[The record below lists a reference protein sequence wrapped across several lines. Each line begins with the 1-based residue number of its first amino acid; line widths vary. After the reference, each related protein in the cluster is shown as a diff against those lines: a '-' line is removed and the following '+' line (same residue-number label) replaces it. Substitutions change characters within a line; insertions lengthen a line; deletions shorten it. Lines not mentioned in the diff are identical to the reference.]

1 MSRKAFEDL
10 QFSHVCALL
19 DILEMVRLD
28 SASHIR
34 RLFAENAEGFDEVVS
49 LLSRLRVISSNG
61 EMLRLLVDWPTSDG
75 DYRRAEIVRRILSTR
90 NRYRTELFRFMS
102 QFRVVDGDISYS
114 PSDQSRSS
122 HSAVRNFLIDVGM
135 VKYSSGT
142 KTYLLVPEYAD
153 LYVSA
158 RDNTNLTS
166 PTLAENRAK
175 AQQEIGRAAE
185 DLILKYERRRLGA
198 RYADKIDHVS
208 LRNCAAG
215 YDIRSISIGNSGR
228 ITPRLIEVKAV
239 SPRSFRFHW
248 TKNEV
253 DVARELSHWY
263 YLYLLPVN
271 RKGQFELDELI
282 VIPDPCRTV
291 LSGSKGWETE
301 FGALVCYIKTPAT
314 P

>member
-1 MSRKAFEDL
+1 MSRKAFENL

-19 DILEMVRLD
+19 DILEMVRSD

-49 LLSRLRVISSNG
+49 LLSRIRVISSNG
-61 EMLRLLVDWPTSDG
+61 EMLRLLVDWPRSDG
-75 DYRRAEIVRRILSTR
+75 DFRRAEIMRRILRTR
-90 NRYRTELFRFMS
+90 NSYRTELFRFMS
-102 QFRVVDGDISYS
+102 QFRLVDGDISYS

-122 HSAVRNFLIDVGM
+122 QSAVRNFLIDIGR

-142 KTYLLVPEYAD
+142 KTYLLMPEYAD

-185 DLILKYERRRLGA
+185 DLILKYERRRVGA
-198 RYADKIDHVS
+198 DHADKVDHVS

-215 YDIRSISIGNSGR
+215 YDIRSVSIGTSGP

-239 SPRSFRFHW
+239 SPRSFRFYW

-253 DVARELSHWY
+253 DVARALSHWY
-263 YLYLLPVN
+263 HLYLLPVN
-271 RKGQFELDELI
+271 RKGQFALDELI
-282 VIPDPCRTV
+282 VIPDPCSTV
-291 LSGSKGWETE
+291 LSESEGWETE
-301 FGALVCYIKTPAT
+301 SDALVCYIKTPAT

>member
-10 QFSHVCALL
+10 RFSHVCALL

-28 SASHIR
+28 STSHIR

-75 DYRRAEIVRRILSTR
+75 DYRRAEIMRRILSTR

-102 QFRVVDGDISYS
+102 QFRLVDGDISYS

-122 HSAVRNFLIDVGM
+122 QSAVRNFLIDVDM

-142 KTYLLVPEYAD
+142 KTYLLMPEYAD
-153 LYVSA
+153 LFVSA

-166 PTLAENRAK
+166 PILAENRAK

-198 RYADKIDHVS
+198 GYADKIDQVS

-215 YDIRSISIGNSGR
+215 YDIRSISIGTSGR

-253 DVARELSHWY
+253 DVARALSHWY
-263 YLYLLPVN
+263 HLYLLPVN

-291 LSGSKGWETE
+291 LSESKDWEIE
-301 FGALVCYIKTPAT
+301 SDALVCYIKTPAT